1 MTHVSEMGRGWHE
14 KRGWAGCLTVPENC
28 IRILSLLL
36 AVSIISFAL
45 VSGSPVDPVQQY
57 IMKIGPVSAEQRAAI
72 EAYWGMDKPP
82 AVRYISWLDAL
93 VHGDFGI
100 SLLYRRRD

>member
-1 MTHVSEMGRGWHE
+1 MKNAAGRAALLFL
-14 KRGWAGCLTVPENC
+14 KNC

-45 VSGSPVDPVQQY
+45 VSASPVDPVQQY

-82 AVRYISWLDAL
+82 QCGTSA
-93 VHGDFGI
+93 G
-100 SLLYRRRD
+100 